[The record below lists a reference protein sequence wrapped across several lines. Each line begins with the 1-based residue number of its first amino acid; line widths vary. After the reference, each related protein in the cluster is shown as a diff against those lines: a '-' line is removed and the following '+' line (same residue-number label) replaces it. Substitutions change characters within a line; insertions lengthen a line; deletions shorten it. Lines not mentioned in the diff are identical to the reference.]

1 MQISSKLEFLNSKM
15 CYLNLKE
22 CILNGVYI
30 TVQELFKIKRGA
42 YFELGIDKSNSRQ
55 YF

>member
-22 CILNGVYI
+22 CILNGVY
-30 TVQELFKIKRGA
+30 VYMYNGA
-42 YFELGIDKSNSRQ
+42 RTTQDKTRSV
-55 YF
+55 F